1 MTPGTV
7 LYAEVGGNG
16 SDGSIGPSAGTGA
29 GGANGG
35 GSGGGSGGT
44 FAAGGGGAS
53 DVRTS
58 PASVALTS
66 TDSRLII
73 AGGGGGA
80 AHRETS
86 AVDGGSGGGD
96 TGGGGVSTPPG
107 CGALGGGPT
116 APTSPTIPER
126 LAGSGRQRRPVRP
139 RSRQG
144 RWRRRRTLRRVWRRR
159 RQLHHVPQQRR
170 RWLRSLRC
178 RDIQHVVRHRLDGRA
193 VGHVHLRLPPT
204 IAIGSPGP
212 AASYTQH
219 QVVTSGYSCTPGAG
233 TTVASCVGPVASGV
247 QLDTSSVGQ
256 HTFTVIASDADGG
269 TATASATYTVTSPP
283 PPPPPP
289 SKPQLS
295 HIGDAGGQSHAGKA
309 TFTFTLNESARVTFT
324 FVRKVS
330 GRKVKGHCVTPTRKN
345 LHKPKCTFTQSS
357 KVTVSGRTGS
367 NTLNLTVKKLP
378 AGHYTVLSRRPIPRD
393 TSGGARRSASRSRR

>member
-1 MTPGTV
+1 M
-7 LYAEVGGNG
+7 
-16 SDGSIGPSAGTGA
+16 PSV
-29 GGANGG
+29 
-35 GSGGGSGGT
+35 T
-44 FAAGGGGAS
+44 F
-53 DVRTS
+53 TY
-58 PASVALTS
+58 
-66 TDSRLII
+66 
-73 AGGGGGA
+73 
-80 AHRETS
+80 
-86 AVDGGSGGGD
+86 
-96 TGGGGVSTPPG
+96 
-107 CGALGGGPT
+107 
-116 APTSPTIPER
+116 
-126 LAGSGRQRRPVRP
+126 
-139 RSRQG
+139 
-144 RWRRRRTLRRVWRRR
+144 
-159 RQLHHVPQQRR
+159 
-170 RWLRSLRC
+170 
-178 RDIQHVVRHRLDGRA
+178 VV
-193 VGHVHLRLPPT
+193 PPT
-204 IAIGSPGP
+204 IAIGSPGL

-256 HTFTVIASDADGG
+256 HTFTVSASDADGG

-330 GRKVKGHCVTPTRKN
+330 GRKVKGHCVTPTREN

-378 AGHYTVLSRRPIPRD
+378 AGHYTVTITATD
-393 TSGGARRSASRSRR
+393 TAGHVSGRTTLGFTVKALARRGKLRAEVSERRAQRHRHRAAHEQHVDDRRDD